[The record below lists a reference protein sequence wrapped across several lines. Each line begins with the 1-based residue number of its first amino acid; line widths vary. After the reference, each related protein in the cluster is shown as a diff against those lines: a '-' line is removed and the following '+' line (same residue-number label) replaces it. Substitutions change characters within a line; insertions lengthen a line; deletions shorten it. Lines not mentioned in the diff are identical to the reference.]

1 MCGGIHADS
10 SVHPP
15 PHYEQGDMTIN
26 NLLEPPAWSPTL
38 APAGRQSQGLVLL
51 DRRKHRPARA
61 IPWGMGETPSRR
73 ALNLAVAALGL
84 LAAAPVMAF
93 TALAIALTSRRPV
106 LYTQIRIGLD
116 RRKSR
121 CEDGHPRRRH
131 DLGGRPFEMYK
142 FRTMD
147 VDAERLTGAV
157 WARPNDPR
165 VTRLG
170 RFLRRYR
177 LDELPQFLNVLKGD
191 MNVVGPRPERPA
203 IFAQLRQA
211 IREYP
216 LRQRTRPGIT
226 GLAQINQQYDTS
238 VDDVRRKL
246 RFDLD
251 YIWTQGVVT
260 DLRILFLSAPAVL
273 FRCRGW

>member
-1 MCGGIHADS
+1 MCGGIQADR
-10 SVHPP
+10 SVHHP
-15 PHYEQGDMTIN
+15 PHYELGVMTIN
-26 NLLEPPAWSPTL
+26 NLFDHPAWSPTL
-38 APAGRQSQGLVLL
+38 APAGRQSQALVLL

-61 IPWGMGETPSRR
+61 IPWGMGESPSRR

-106 LYTQIRIGLD
+106 LYTQVRIGLD

-177 LDELPQFLNVLKGD
+177 FDELPQFLNVLKGD

-216 LRQRTRPGIT
+216 LRQRARPGIT
-226 GLAQINQQYDTS
+226 GLAQVNQHYDTS
-238 VDDVRRKL
+238 MEDVRRKL

-260 DLRILFLSAPAVL
+260 DLRILLLSAPAVL